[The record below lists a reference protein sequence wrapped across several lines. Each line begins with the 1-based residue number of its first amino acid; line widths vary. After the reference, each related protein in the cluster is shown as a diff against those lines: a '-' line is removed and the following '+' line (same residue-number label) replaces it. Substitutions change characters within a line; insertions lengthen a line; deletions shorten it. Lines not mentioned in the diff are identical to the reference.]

1 MIHPRPLGSVAHQAK
16 DSRGTEDQEQM
27 RASGLRATMAEPAKQ
42 TQVRGHQQRARHDRA
57 KGKEV
62 KAGSGASDPD

>member
-1 MIHPRPLGSVAHQAK
+1 MARQAEGSQ
-16 DSRGTEDQEQM
+16 GTEDQEQM
-27 RASGLRATMAEPAKQ
+27 RASGLRATMAEPVTQ

-57 KGKEV
+57 KGKET